1 MAKRIG
7 KYKITARESAISAV
21 DGATI
26 EGNIDGITNLTST
39 GTSTLATVNASG
51 VLSANNALTAIGN
64 KKVQN
69 FGASLAA
76 TNGGT
81 TTYADNDI
89 LVEIGSLDTTAN
101 TYANSTAPTHIV
113 VERVILKVQVKS
125 HDTHVGN
132 IQASATSGTA
142 TNTAV
147 SSGTEIVGASAAAID
162 TIISAAP
169 SVTEID
175 INLDAANGSVHVFH
189 PNITLPIATKHLYLC
204 TTTTIDEDDFNVGRY
219 AIQVEYSLI

>member
-1 MAKRIG
+1 MSKRVG
-7 KYKITARESAISAV
+7 KYKITKRESAL
-21 DGATI
+21 
-26 EGNIDGITNLTST
+26 NLTDGGTVT
-39 GTSTLATVNASG
+39 GNLDVTGAATTTG
-51 VLSANNALTAIGN
+51 VLSANNALTAMGN
-64 KKVQN
+64 KKIQN
-69 FGASLAA
+69 FGASLAD
-76 TNGGT
+76 TNAGSV
-81 TTYADNDI
+81 TYGANDI

-125 HDTHVGN
+125 HDTHVGT
-132 IQASATSGTA
+132 IVASATSGTA

-175 INLDAANGSVHVFH
+175 INLDDTNGSVHVFH

-204 TTTTIDEDDFNVGRY
+204 TTTAIDEDDFNVGRY